1 MTRILSYNILIG
13 GTHRVEQLTQ
23 IIRSSRSDVIGLV
36 EAIDEQVIKEL
47 AEHLAMQYRLSGRA
61 CDEEGWQR
69 AVLSRLPIIDV
80 KIHSNACIT
89 KQPLLEVCI
98 EDVDGQP
105 LTVFVTHLTADFG
118 RVWAAN
124 MARRREVQEL
134 LRIMKSCRGTKHVL
148 MGDFNSLA
156 PGERLKGSAYLRY
169 VATLDFYHQLK
180 PDPTIQAPDL
190 DFVMPPVLRF
200 MKLLLKQVPKSTFL
214 STMLDA
220 VDACYAPRGGI
231 DLLSQSGYVDCF
243 RSLYPDT
250 KGYTW
255 PAPMP
260 AGRVD
265 FIFASPEL
273 APQLTAACV
282 IVEGDGIAASQASD
296 HLPIFAEFGTAST
309 KHFDNETK
317 DEYKYNYFIKQVSN
331 EGATSGETTTVKGMH
346 TLDSLD
352 AGAA

>member
-13 GTHRVEQLTQ
+13 GTHRIEQLSR
-23 IIRSSRSDVIGLV
+23 IIRSSRSDVVGLV
-36 EAIDEQVIKEL
+36 EAIDEQVVKEL
-47 AEHLAMQYRLSGRA
+47 AEHLGMQYRLSGRA
-61 CDEEGWQR
+61 SNKEGWQG
-69 AVLSRLPIIDV
+69 AVLSRLPILDM
-80 KIHSNACIT
+80 KIHTNACIT
-89 KQPLLEVCI
+89 KQPLLEVCVEEI
-98 EDVDGQP
+98 DGQP

-118 RVWAAN
+118 KVWAAN
-124 MARRREVQEL
+124 KARRREIQEL

-156 PGERLKGSAYLRY
+156 PGERLKGSAFIRY
-169 VATLDFYHQLK
+169 VAAPDFYHQLK

-190 DFVMPPVLRF
+190 DFVMPPALRF
-200 MKLLLKQVPKSTFL
+200 MKPLLKLVPKSKLF

-231 DLLSQSGYVDCF
+231 DLLSQSRYVDCF

-255 PAPMP
+255 PAPIP

-273 APQLTAACV
+273 AQQLTAAGV
-282 IVEGDGIAASQASD
+282 IVEGEGIAASQASD
-296 HLPIFAEFGTAST
+296 HLPIFAEFGTGMKKEQQFQISQQSSSRLQVKLASG
-309 KHFDNETK
+309 
-317 DEYKYNYFIKQVSN
+317 V
-331 EGATSGETTTVKGMH
+331 
-346 TLDSLD
+346 TLD
-352 AGAA
+352 GIHNE